1 METPI
6 RVTQAGVLPASAAA
20 RPRPRAITA
29 EVSLRKRARP
39 VDSVVRIVLLACG
52 VLSIFTTLGIVYVL
66 AEQSLLFFA
75 SSAYVIT
82 KTPVTETMPNGA
94 LQAAVSVGDTTLQV
108 RYDEQR
114 NPYLPNTFIQVDGET
129 MKIVERVDDH
139 TIRVERGLEATAAA
153 DHAADTPIFPMREVQ
168 IKPAAPMTVDDTL
181 LTLPAGAGYKFDAG
195 MDIQVGIENMRVV
208 EVNGDVLTV
217 ERGQAGT
224 IARAHSGE
232 DTILVGDQPTLVEF
246 LTSTTWAPQIGQFG
260 VLPLLN
266 ATLMTSV
273 VGLLVAVPLG
283 LGSAI
288 FLSEYAPPGVR
299 NTLKPILEI
308 LAGVPTVV
316 YGFFALTLVTPA
328 LQGIF
333 GQQVQFY
340 NMLSAGLVIG
350 ILITPLISSMS
361 EDALSAVPRALREAS
376 YGLGATRLETTI
388 KVVIP
393 AAMSG
398 LSAALVIAAS
408 RAIGETMIVAVAAG
422 AGPSFTFNL
431 FQGAETMTGHISR
444 ISGGDLSYNS
454 IDYNSIFAIGLL
466 LFVMTLG
473 LNLISGSISRR
484 LREAY

>member
-6 RVTQAGVLPASAAA
+6 RMTRAGALPAA
-20 RPRPRAITA
+20 RPRPRAIAA
-29 EVSLRKRARP
+29 ETSLKKRARP
-39 VDSVVRIVLLACG
+39 VDSLVRVVLQACG
-52 VLSIFTTLGIVYVL
+52 VLSLFTTLGIVYVL

-82 KTPVTETMPNGA
+82 KAPVAETMPNGA
-94 LQAAVSVGDTTLQV
+94 LRAAATAGQDTLAV
-108 RYDEQR
+108 RYDAER
-114 NPYLPNTFIQVDGET
+114 SPYLPNTFIQVGGET
-129 MKIVERVDDH
+129 MRVVERVDDR
-139 TIRVERGLEATAAA
+139 TIRVARGVEATAAA
-153 DHAADTPIFPMREVQ
+153 EHAAGAPIVPMREVQ
-168 IKPAAPMTVDDTL
+168 VRPAAPLAAADTL
-181 LTLPAGAGYKFDAG
+181 LIVPASAAYKFEPG
-195 MDIQVGIENMRVV
+195 MKIQVGIEVMRIT
-208 EVNGDVLTV
+208 GSDGGALTV
-217 ERGQAGT
+217 ERGVDGT

-232 DTILVGDQPTLVEF
+232 DAILSAEHPALLEF
-246 LTSTTWAPQIGQFG
+246 LTSATWAPQIGQFG

-266 ATLMTSV
+266 ATLLTSL
-273 VGLLVAVPLG
+273 VGLAVAIPLG

-288 FLSEYAPPGVR
+288 FLSEYAPPRLRGA
-299 NTLKPILEI
+299 LKPILEI

-316 YGFFALTLVTPA
+316 YGFFALTFVTPA
-328 LQGIF
+328 LLQAAF

-376 YGLGATRLETTI
+376 YGLGATRLETTV

-398 LSAALVIAAS
+398 LSAALIIATS
-408 RAIGETMIVAVAAG
+408 RAVGETMIVAVAAG
-422 AGPSFTFNL
+422 AGPNFTLNL
-431 FQGAETMTGHISR
+431 FEGAETMTGHISR

-466 LFVMTLG
+466 LFVLTLG
-473 LNLISGSISRR
+473 LNLVSGHIARR